1 MFRQYFKLLR
11 QHPQFLAFGFL
22 ATFFSSF
29 GQTFLLGL
37 FTDAF
42 RTAHSLSHGEYGAI
56 YAAATFIG
64 GLLLMRIGKQ
74 LDKVSLAYF
83 TTFTF
88 IGIALSALIVTWSVH
103 LAALFVGLA
112 GLRLFGQGF
121 MGHIAMTSMGRYFIE
136 QRGKAVAF
144 AGMGFPLGELLLPV
158 LIVALV
164 AASGWQMTWWL
175 FATFLVCGL
184 PLMLWLQSYKPQ
196 PVAAPV
202 APTSVE
208 GDVQAAI
215 RQRDLLRQGKFWV
228 VLPALLG
235 LPFVVT
241 ALLLNQL
248 WLANQQSWPVAA
260 TASGIMIFSLCRVAV
275 SVVAGDWIDRLGSR
289 QFIGLNILPVT
300 FGTVLL
306 AANFGVWSWWVFLGL
321 AGVSAGINSALSGT
335 LWAELYGTNYLAT
348 VRALVHAMMVF
359 ATALAPFLMG
369 VLIDTGWSPTAIMLM
384 FSAILVL
391 AWLNAR
397 RLAK

>member
-1 MFRQYFKLLR
+1 MFRQYFRLLR
-11 QHPQFLAFGFL
+11 RHPRFLVFGFL

-37 FTDAF
+37 FTDSF
-42 RTAHSLSHGEYGAI
+42 RTAHALSHGEYGAI

-74 LDKVSLAYF
+74 LDNVSLAQF
-83 TTFTF
+83 TCFTF
-88 IGIALSALIVTWSVH
+88 IGIALSALVITWPIH
-103 LAALFVGLA
+103 LATLFIGLA

-121 MGHIAMTSMGRYFIE
+121 MGHIAMTSMGRYFVE

-144 AGMGFPLGELLLPV
+144 AGMGFPFGELVLPV

-164 AASGWQMTWWL
+164 AAFDWQATWWV
-175 FATFLVCGL
+175 FAVLLLCGL
-184 PLMLWLQSYKPQ
+184 PLMLWLQAHKPNNEASSVVSA
-196 PVAAPV
+196 PDEAAALEVAL
-202 APTSVE
+202 
-208 GDVQAAI
+208 
-215 RQRDLLRQGKFWV
+215 RQRDLLRQRKFWV

-248 WLANQQSWPVAA
+248 WLADQQSWSVAA
-260 TASGIMIFSLCRVAV
+260 TASAIMIFSLSRVTV
-275 SVVAGDWIDRLGSR
+275 SVFAGDWIDRLGSKR
-289 QFIGLNILPVT
+289 FIGLNILPVT

-306 AANFGVWSWWVFLGL
+306 AANFGVWSWWAFLGL

-335 LWAELYGTNYLAT
+335 LWAEIYGTRYLAT

-369 VLIDTGWSPTAIMLM
+369 VLIDTGWSPTAILFT
-384 FSAILVL
+384 FSAILAA

-397 RLAK
+397 RLA

>member
-1 MFRQYFKLLR
+1 MFKQYFRLL
-11 QHPQFLAFGFL
+11 QSHPRFLLFGFL

-42 RTAHSLSHGEYGAI
+42 RSANNLSHGEYGAI
-56 YAAATFIG
+56 YAGATFFG

-74 LDKVSLAYF
+74 LDTVSLAQF

-88 IGIALSALIVTWSVH
+88 IGIALSALLITWPIH
-103 LAALFVGLA
+103 LLTLFLGLA

-121 MGHIAMTSMGRYFIE
+121 MGHIAMTSMGRYFTE

-144 AGMGFPLGELLLPV
+144 AGMGFPLGELVLPL
-158 LIVALV
+158 LIVSLLAV
-164 AASGWQMTWWL
+164 TGWQQTWWL
-175 FATFLVCGL
+175 FALLLICGL
-184 PLMLWLQSYKPQ
+184 PLMLWLQAHKPKEI
-196 PVAAPV
+196 AAPV
-202 APTSVE
+202 VDHSEEALQI
-208 GDVQAAI
+208 GL
-215 RQRDLLRQGKFWV
+215 RQRDLLRQRRFWV

-248 WLANQQSWPVAA
+248 WLAGQQSWSVAA
-260 TASGIMIFSLCRVAV
+260 TAGAIMLFSLSRVTV
-275 SVVAGDWIDRLGSR
+275 SVFAGDWIDRLGSR
-289 QFIGLNILPVT
+289 RFIGLNIVPVIL
-300 FGTVLL
+300 GTLLL
-306 AANFGVWSWWVFLGL
+306 AANFGVWSWWAFLGL

-335 LWAELYGTNYLAT
+335 LWAELYGTRYLAT

-369 VLIDTGWSPTAIMLM
+369 TLIDNGWSPTAIMLM
-384 FSAILVL
+384 FSSILIV

-397 RLAK
+397 RLVD